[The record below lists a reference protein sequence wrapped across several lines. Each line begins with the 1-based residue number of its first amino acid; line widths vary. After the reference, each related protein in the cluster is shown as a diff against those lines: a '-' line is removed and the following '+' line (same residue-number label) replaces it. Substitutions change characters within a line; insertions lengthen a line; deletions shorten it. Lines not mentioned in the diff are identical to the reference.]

1 MSEDPRGQD
10 RDDGGDSGEK
20 GTDAALE
27 ISFIIFIGVVIVAAF
42 CQALTYDIVS
52 ARTPIVVMVPLLGL
66 IGFQI
71 YRSLKATRHA
81 PVGTDLLQAVK
92 GANPVFNKML
102 GFLGWLLLLLLLIF
116 VAGHYAGI
124 ALFMFIL
131 MYLVAEEKLVLS
143 LSITIIVTLLIFCLF
158 EYVFSIELYRGL
170 IYRIWAGYSV
180 F

>member
-1 MSEDPRGQD
+1 MSEDPRQQD
-10 RDDGGDSGEK
+10 PEHGGDSAEK
-20 GTDAALE
+20 GTNAALE
-27 ISFIIFIGVVIVAAF
+27 VSFILFIGVVIVAAF
-42 CQALTYDIVS
+42 CTALTYDIVS
-52 ARTPIVVMVPLLGL
+52 ARTPIVIMVPLLGL

-71 YRSLKATRHA
+71 YRSLNSTRHA
-81 PVGTDLLQAVK
+81 SAGTDLMHAIK
-92 GANPVFNKML
+92 GANPVFNKLL

-131 MYLVAEEKLVLS
+131 MYLVAEEDLVLS
-143 LSITIIVTLLIFCLF
+143 LSITAIVTLLIYCLF